1 MENFV
6 TIIQNF
12 GFPIACVIALFLM
25 LQNEQKSHKEETA
38 KLTETITDLKI
49 TFSETIHN
57 QEDKITEAINNNT
70 LVMQKLID
78 RIDNNENGN

>member
-38 KLTETITDLKI
+38 KLTETITDLKM
-49 TFSETIHN
+49 TFSETIHS